1 MYILTDGI
9 ASRYEYEKL
18 ARVFFPDQKM
28 NESEADDPRALRIEV
43 RWRGNSLSSRLK
55 LGDSEFFDQAVAPPD
70 REQDKNYCELTI
82 AQLLCRQLIRLT
94 GFNPPWGL
102 LTGIRPM
109 KLLRMLTREYGKEE
123 AERRF
128 KEDYLVSDKKLAIS
142 RRTIVGE
149 DKILSL
155 SRDNSFSLYIS
166 VPFCPS
172 RCSYCSFVSQSI
184 EHAAKLI
191 PEYTE
196 LLVKELKIT
205 ADIADFLGLHLES
218 VYMGGG
224 TPTTLSAEQ
233 LERVLTA
240 AAESFRIGDRGQLHE
255 FTVEAGRPDTI
266 TPEKLA
272 AIKRCGVGR
281 ISINPQTLNDGILRS
296 IGRRHTVE
304 QVYQAMDM
312 AKAAGFENIN
322 MDLIAGLQGDTLE
335 SYMHTMDGVIALDPA
350 SITVHTLAMK
360 RSASMVTG
368 HIAQYNAE
376 GELASRMLDYGEKR
390 LTESGYDPYYLYRQ
404 SGMVGNLENVGWAKP
419 GFEGAYNVF
428 IMDETHTILAVG
440 GGAVTKLKQPHVN
453 NIERIF
459 NYKYPYEYIAH
470 FNEMIDRKKGIK
482 EFYDKFC

>member
-28 NESEADDPRALRIEV
+28 NESESDDPGALRIEV
-43 RWRGNSLSSRLK
+43 RWRGRALSSRLK
-55 LGDSEFFDQAVAPPD
+55 LREKEFYDETLAPEE
-70 REQDKNYCELTI
+70 RSGDKNYCELTV
-82 AQLLCRQLIRLT
+82 AQLLCRQLMKLT
-94 GFNPPWGL
+94 GFTPPWGL

-109 KLLRMLTREYGKEE
+109 KLLRMLTREYGREE

-128 KEDYLVSDKKLAIS
+128 REDYLVSEKKLAIS

-155 SRDNSFSLYIS
+155 SGDNSFSLYIS

-172 RCSYCSFVSQSI
+172 RCSYCSFVSQSV

-191 PEYTE
+191 PEYVE
-196 LLVKELKIT
+196 LLVRELKIT
-205 ADIADFLGLHLES
+205 ADIASSLGLRLES

-240 AAESFRIGDRGQLHE
+240 TTDCFDVSGVHE
-255 FTVEAGRPDTI
+255 FTVEAGRPDTV
-266 TPEKLA
+266 TPDKLN
-272 AIKRCGVGR
+272 AIKRCGVSR
-281 ISINPQTLNDGILRS
+281 ISINPQTLNDDILRS
-296 IGRRHTVE
+296 IGRRHTVA
-304 QVYQAMDM
+304 QVYEAMDM
-312 AKAAGFENIN
+312 AKAAGFDN
-322 MDLIAGLQGDTLE
+322 
-335 SYMHTMDGVIALDPA
+335 
-350 SITVHTLAMK
+350 K
-360 RSASMVTG
+360 
-368 HIAQYNAE
+368 
-376 GELASRMLDYGEKR
+376 MLDYGEKR

-404 SGMVGNLENVGWAKP
+404 SGMVGNLENVGWSKP
-419 GFEGAYNVF
+419 GFEGVYNVF

-440 GGAVTKLKQPHVN
+440 GGAVTKLKQPRVN

-459 NYKYPYEYIAH
+459 NYKYPYEYISR
-470 FNEMIDRKKGIK
+470 FDEMIGRKKGIR
-482 EFYDKFC
+482 EFYDQFC

>member
-28 NESEADDPRALRIEV
+28 NESEQSDPDALRIEV
-43 RWRGNSLSSRLK
+43 RWQGACLSSKLK
-55 LGDSEFFDQAVAPPD
+55 LGDREYYDETTAPAD
-70 REQDKNYCELTI
+70 KADNKNYCELTI
-82 AQLLCRQLIRLT
+82 AQLLCRQLIKLT

-109 KLLRMLTREYGKEE
+109 KLLRMLTREYGREE

-142 RRTIVGE
+142 RRT
-149 DKILSL
+149 
-155 SRDNSFSLYIS
+155 
-166 VPFCPS
+166 PS
-172 RCSYCSFVSQSI
+172 RCSYCSFVSQSV

-196 LLVKELKIT
+196 LLVRELKIT
-205 ADIADFLGLHLES
+205 ADIAASLGLHLES

-240 AAESFRIGDRGQLHE
+240 TSDCFDMSDIKE
-255 FTVEAGRPDTI
+255 FTVEVGRPDTV

-272 AIKRCGVGR
+272 AIKRSGVGR
-281 ISINPQTLNDGILRS
+281 ISINPQTLNDEILRS
-296 IGRRHTVE
+296 IGRRHTVA
-304 QVYQAMDM
+304 QVYDAMNM
-312 AKAAGFENIN
+312 AKAAGFDNIN
-322 MDLIAGLQGDTLE
+322 MDLIAGLQGDTLA
-335 SYMHTMDGVIALDPA
+335 SYMRTIDGVIALDPA

-376 GELASRMLDYGEKR
+376 GELAAQMLDYGEKR

-419 GFEGAYNVF
+419 GFEGVYNVF

-459 NYKYPYEYIAH
+459 NYKYPYEYISR
-470 FNEMIDRKKGIK
+470 FDEMITRKKGIK
-482 EFYDKFC
+482 EFYDQFC

>member
-1 MYILTDGI
+1 MYILIDGI

-28 NESEADDPRALRIEV
+28 NESEANAPDALRIEV
-43 RWRGNSLSSRLK
+43 RWHGRQLSSKLR
-55 LGDSEFFDQAVAPPD
+55 LGDREFYDEALAP
-70 REQDKNYCELTI
+70 ESMAQDKNYCELAI
-82 AQLLCRQLIRLT
+82 AQLLCRQLMKLT
-94 GFNPPWGL
+94 GFTPPWGL

-109 KLLRMLTREYGKEE
+109 KLLRMLTREYGREE

-128 KEDYLVSDKKLAIS
+128 MEDYLVSQKKLDIS
-142 RRTIVGE
+142 RRTVVGE

-155 SRDNSFSLYIS
+155 SHDNSFSLYIS

-196 LLVKELKIT
+196 LLVKELRVT
-205 ADIADFLGLHLES
+205 ADIAASLGLRLES

-233 LERVLTA
+233 LERVLSATT
-240 AAESFRIGDRGQLHE
+240 EYFDLSNIHE
-255 FTVEAGRPDTI
+255 FTVEAGRPDTV

-272 AIKRCGVGR
+272 AIKRCGVSR
-281 ISINPQTLNDGILRS
+281 ISINPQTLNDDILRS
-296 IGRRHTVE
+296 IGRRHTVA
-304 QVYQAMDM
+304 QVYEAMDM
-312 AKAAGFENIN
+312 ARAAGFDNIN

-335 SYMHTMDGVIALDPA
+335 SYRHTIDGVIALDPA

-360 RSASMVTG
+360 RSSSMVTG
-368 HIAQYNAE
+368 HIARYNAE
-376 GELASRMLDYGEKR
+376 GQLASEMLDYGEKR
-390 LTESGYDPYYLYRQ
+390 LTENGFEPYYLYRQ
-404 SGMVGNLENVGWAKP
+404 SGMVGNLENVGWSKP
-419 GFEGAYNVF
+419 GYEGVYNVF

-440 GGAVTKLKQPHVN
+440 GGAVTKLKQPRVN

-459 NYKYPYEYIAH
+459 NYKYPYEYISR
-470 FNEMIDRKKGIK
+470 FDEIIGRKKGIK

>member
-1 MYILTDGI
+1 MYILIDGI

-28 NESEADDPRALRIEV
+28 NESESDDPDALRIEV
-43 RWRGNSLSSRLK
+43 RWQGRELSSRLK
-55 LGDSEFFDQAVAPPD
+55 LGESEYYDEAIAPED
-70 REQDKNYCELTI
+70 KADDKNYCELTI
-82 AQLLCRQLIRLT
+82 AQLLCKQLIALT

-109 KLLRMLTREYGKEE
+109 KLLRMLTRDYGKEA

-128 KEDYLVSDKKLAIS
+128 KDEYLVSDKKIALS
-142 RRTIVGE
+142 RRTIIGE
-149 DKILSL
+149 DKILSM

-172 RCSYCSFVSQSI
+172 RCSYCSFVSQSV

-205 ADIADFLGLHLES
+205 ADIASSLGLHLES

-240 AAESFRIGDRGQLHE
+240 TAEYFDMSDIKE
-255 FTVEAGRPDTI
+255 FTVEAGRPDTV
-266 TPEKLA
+266 TSEKLA
-272 AIKRCGVGR
+272 AIKRSGVGR
-281 ISINPQTLNDGILRS
+281 ISINPQTLNDDILRS
-296 IGRRHTVE
+296 IGRRHTVA
-304 QVYQAMDM
+304 QVYEAMNM
-312 AKAAGFENIN
+312 AKAAGFDNIN

-335 SYMHTMDGVIALDPA
+335 SYMHTIDGVISLDPA

-360 RSASMVTG
+360 RSARLVTERM
-368 HIAQYNAE
+368 AAYNAE
-376 GELASRMLDYGEKR
+376 GLLAAQMLDYGEKR

-404 SGMVGNLENVGWAKP
+404 SGMVGNLENVGWSKP
-419 GFEGAYNVF
+419 GYEGVYNVF

-459 NYKYPYEYIAH
+459 NYKYPYEYISR
-470 FNEMIDRKKGIK
+470 FDEMIERKKGIK
-482 EFYDKFC
+482 EFYDQFC

>member
-1 MYILTDGI
+1 MYILIDGI

-28 NESEADDPRALRIEV
+28 NESESDDPDALRIEV
-43 RWRGNSLSSRLK
+43 RWQGRELSSRLK
-55 LGDSEFFDQAVAPPD
+55 LGESEYYDEAIAPED
-70 REQDKNYCELTI
+70 KADDKNYCELTI
-82 AQLLCRQLIRLT
+82 AQLLCKQLIALT

-109 KLLRMLTREYGKEE
+109 KLLRMLTRDYGKEA

-128 KEDYLVSDKKLAIS
+128 KDEYLVSDKKIALS
-142 RRTIVGE
+142 RRTIIGE
-149 DKILSL
+149 DKILSM

-172 RCSYCSFVSQSI
+172 RCSYCSFVSQSV

-205 ADIADFLGLHLES
+205 ADIASSLGLHLES

-240 AAESFRIGDRGQLHE
+240 TAEYFDMSDIKE
-255 FTVEAGRPDTI
+255 FTVEAGRPDTV

-272 AIKRCGVGR
+272 AIKRSGVGR
-281 ISINPQTLNDGILRS
+281 ISINPQTLNDDILRS
-296 IGRRHTVE
+296 IGRRHTVA
-304 QVYQAMDM
+304 QVYEAMNM
-312 AKAAGFENIN
+312 AKAAGFDNIN

-335 SYMHTMDGVIALDPA
+335 SYMHTIDGVISLDPA

-360 RSASMVTG
+360 RSARLVTERM
-368 HIAQYNAE
+368 AAYNAE
-376 GELASRMLDYGEKR
+376 GLLAAQMLDYGEKR

-404 SGMVGNLENVGWAKP
+404 SGMVGNLENVGWSKP
-419 GFEGAYNVF
+419 GYEGVYNVF

-459 NYKYPYEYIAH
+459 NYKYPYEYISR
-470 FNEMIDRKKGIK
+470 FDEMIERKKGIK
-482 EFYDKFC
+482 EFYDQFC

>member
-1 MYILTDGI
+1 MYILIDGI

-28 NESEADDPRALRIEV
+28 NESESSDPDALRIEV
-43 RWRGNSLSSRLK
+43 RWQGRELSSRLK
-55 LGDSEFFDQAVAPPD
+55 LGESEYYDEAIAPED
-70 REQDKNYCELTI
+70 KADDKNYCELTI
-82 AQLLCRQLIRLT
+82 AQHLCKQLIALT

-109 KLLRMLTREYGKEE
+109 KLLRMLTRDYGREE

-128 KEDYLVSDKKLAIS
+128 KDEYLVSDKKIALS
-142 RRTIVGE
+142 RRTIIGE
-149 DKILSL
+149 DKILSM
-155 SRDNSFSLYIS
+155 SQDNSFSLYIS

-172 RCSYCSFVSQSI
+172 RCSYCSFVSQSV

-205 ADIADFLGLHLES
+205 ADIASSLGLHLES

-240 AAESFRIGDRGQLHE
+240 TADYFYMSDIKE
-255 FTVEAGRPDTI
+255 FTVEAGRPDTV

-272 AIKRCGVGR
+272 AIKRSGVGR
-281 ISINPQTLNDGILRS
+281 ISINPQTLNDDILRS
-296 IGRRHTVE
+296 IGRRHTVA
-304 QVYQAMDM
+304 QVYEAMDM
-312 AKAAGFENIN
+312 AKAAGFDNIN

-335 SYMHTMDGVIALDPA
+335 SYMHTIDGVISLDPA

-360 RSASMVTG
+360 RSARLVTERM
-368 HIAQYNAE
+368 AAYNAE
-376 GELASRMLDYGEKR
+376 GLLAAQMLDYGEKR

-404 SGMVGNLENVGWAKP
+404 SGMVGNLENVGWSKP
-419 GFEGAYNVF
+419 GYEGVYNVF

-459 NYKYPYEYIAH
+459 NYKYPYEYISR
-470 FNEMIDRKKGIK
+470 FDEMIDRKKGIK
-482 EFYDKFC
+482 EFYDQFC

>member
-9 ASRYEYEKL
+9 PSRYEYEKL

-28 NESEADDPRALRIEV
+28 NESEADDPDALRIEV
-43 RWRGNSLSSRLK
+43 RWHGRELSSRLK
-55 LGDSEFFDQAVAPPD
+55 LGDREYYDQTLAPAE
-70 REQDKNYCELTI
+70 REDDKNYCELTI
-82 AQLLCRQLIRLT
+82 AQLLCRQLIKLT
-94 GFNPPWGL
+94 GFVPPWGL

-128 KEDYLVSDKKLAIS
+128 MEAYLVSEKKLAIS
-142 RRTIVGE
+142 RRTVVGE
-149 DKILSL
+149 DKILAL
-155 SRDNSFSLYIS
+155 SKDNSFSLYIS

-172 RCSYCSFVSQSI
+172 RCSYCSFVSQSV

-191 PEYTE
+191 PAYTD
-196 LLVKELKIT
+196 LLVRELQIT
-205 ADIADFLGLHLES
+205 AEIAASLGLHLES

-224 TPTTLSAEQ
+224 TPTTLSAGQ

-240 AAESFRIGDRGQLHE
+240 VTEYFDLSGVSE
-255 FTVEAGRPDTI
+255 FTVEAGRPDTV

-281 ISINPQTLNDGILRS
+281 ISINPQTLNDDILRS
-296 IGRRHTVE
+296 IGRRHTVA
-304 QVYQAMDM
+304 QVYEAMDM
-312 AKAAGFENIN
+312 ARKAGFYNIN

-335 SYMHTMDGVIALDPA
+335 SYRHTIDGVISLDPA

-368 HIAQYNAE
+368 HVAQYNAE
-376 GELASRMLDYGEKR
+376 GLLASQMLDYGEKR

-404 SGMVGNLENVGWAKP
+404 SGMVGNLENVGWSKP
-419 GFEGAYNVF
+419 GYEGAYNVF

-440 GGAVTKLKQPHVN
+440 GGAVTKLKQPRVN

-459 NYKYPYEYIAH
+459 NYKYPYEYIAR
-470 FNEMIDRKKGIK
+470 FDEMIERKKGIK
-482 EFYDKFC
+482 EFYDQFC

>member
-28 NESEADDPRALRIEV
+28 NESESDDPGALRIEV
-43 RWRGNSLSSRLK
+43 RWRGRALSSRLK
-55 LGDSEFFDQAVAPPD
+55 LREKEFYDETLAPEE
-70 REQDKNYCELTI
+70 RSGDKNYCELTV
-82 AQLLCRQLIRLT
+82 AQLLCRQLMKLT
-94 GFNPPWGL
+94 GFTPPWGL

-109 KLLRMLTREYGKEE
+109 KLLRMLTREYGREE

-128 KEDYLVSDKKLAIS
+128 REDYLVSEKKLAIS

-155 SRDNSFSLYIS
+155 SGDNSFSLYIS

-172 RCSYCSFVSQSI
+172 RCSYCSFVSQSV

-191 PEYTE
+191 PEYVE
-196 LLVKELKIT
+196 LLVRELKIT
-205 ADIADFLGLHLES
+205 ADIASSLGLRLES

-240 AAESFRIGDRGQLHE
+240 TTDCFDVSGVHE
-255 FTVEAGRPDTI
+255 FTVEAGRPDTV
-266 TPEKLA
+266 TPDKLN
-272 AIKRCGVGR
+272 AIKRCGVSR
-281 ISINPQTLNDGILRS
+281 ISINPQTLNDDILRS
-296 IGRRHTVE
+296 IGRRHTVA
-304 QVYQAMDM
+304 QVYEAMDM
-312 AKAAGFENIN
+312 AKAAGFDNIN
-322 MDLIAGLQGDTLE
+322 MDLIAGLQGDTLA
-335 SYMHTMDGVIALDPA
+335 SYMHTIDGVIALDPA

-360 RSASMVTG
+360 RSARMVTE
-368 HIAQYNAE
+368 HIALYNAE
-376 GELASRMLDYGEKR
+376 GELASQMLDYGEKR

-404 SGMVGNLENVGWAKP
+404 SGMVGNLENVGWSKP
-419 GFEGAYNVF
+419 GFEGVYNVF

-440 GGAVTKLKQPHVN
+440 GGAVTKLKQPRVN

-459 NYKYPYEYIAH
+459 NYKYPYEYISR
-470 FNEMIDRKKGIK
+470 FDEMIGRKKGIR
-482 EFYDKFC
+482 EFYDQFC

>member
-28 NESEADDPRALRIEV
+28 NESEQSDPDALRIEV
-43 RWRGNSLSSRLK
+43 RWQGACLSSKLK
-55 LGDSEFFDQAVAPPD
+55 LGDREYYDETTAPAD
-70 REQDKNYCELTI
+70 KADNKNYCELTI
-82 AQLLCRQLIRLT
+82 AQLLCRQLIKLT

-109 KLLRMLTREYGKEE
+109 KLLRMLTREYGREE

-142 RRTIVGE
+142 RRTVVGE

-155 SRDNSFSLYIS
+155 SHDNSFSLYIS

-172 RCSYCSFVSQSI
+172 RCSYCSFVSQSV

-196 LLVKELKIT
+196 LLVRELKIT
-205 ADIADFLGLHLES
+205 ADIAASLGLHLES

-240 AAESFRIGDRGQLHE
+240 TSDCFDMSDIKE
-255 FTVEAGRPDTI
+255 FTVEVGRPDTV

-272 AIKRCGVGR
+272 AIKRSGVGR
-281 ISINPQTLNDGILRS
+281 ISINPQTLNDEILRS
-296 IGRRHTVE
+296 IGRRHTVA
-304 QVYQAMDM
+304 QVYDAMNM
-312 AKAAGFENIN
+312 AKAAGFDNIN
-322 MDLIAGLQGDTLE
+322 MDLIAGLQGDTLA
-335 SYMHTMDGVIALDPA
+335 SYMRTIDGVIALDPA

-376 GELASRMLDYGEKR
+376 GELAAQMLDYGEKR

-419 GFEGAYNVF
+419 GFEGVYNVF

-459 NYKYPYEYIAH
+459 NYKYPYEYISR
-470 FNEMIDRKKGIK
+470 FDEMITRKKGIK
-482 EFYDKFC
+482 EFYDQFC

>member
-28 NESEADDPRALRIEV
+28 NEAEADDPQALRIEV
-43 RWRGNSLSSRLK
+43 RWHGRRLSSKLRLDGRE
-55 LGDSEFFDQAVAPPD
+55 LFDETLAPENMSE
-70 REQDKNYCELTI
+70 DKNYCELTV
-82 AQLLCRQLIRLT
+82 AQLLCRQLISLT

-109 KLLRMLTREYGKEE
+109 KLLRMLTREYGREE

-128 KEDYLVSDKKLAIS
+128 REDYLVSEKKLALS

-172 RCSYCSFVSQSI
+172 RCSYCSFVSQSV

-191 PEYTE
+191 PQYTE
-196 LLVKELKIT
+196 LLVRELKKT
-205 ADIADFLGLHLES
+205 AEIAASLGLHLES

-240 AAESFRIGDRGQLHE
+240 TADYFDMSGIHE

-272 AIKRCGVGR
+272 AIRRSGVGR
-281 ISINPQTLNDGILRS
+281 ISINPQTLNDEILRS

-304 QVYQAMDM
+304 QVYKAMDM
-312 AKAAGFENIN
+312 AKAAGFDNIN
-322 MDLIAGLQGDTLE
+322 MDLIAGLQGDTFE
-335 SYMHTMDGVIALDPA
+335 SYVRTIDGVIAMEPA

-368 HIAQYNAE
+368 HIAEYNSE
-376 GELASRMLDYGEKR
+376 GETASRMLDYGEKR

-419 GFEGAYNVF
+419 GFEGVYNVF

-459 NYKYPYEYIAH
+459 NYKYPYEYISR
-470 FNEMIDRKKGIK
+470 FDEMTDRKKGIK

>member
-1 MYILTDGI
+1 MYILTEGI
-9 ASRYEYEKL
+9 NSRYEYEKL
-18 ARVFFPDQKM
+18 SRVFFPDQKM
-28 NESEADDPRALRIEV
+28 NAKEANDPNALRIEV
-43 RWRGNSLSSRLK
+43 CRRGHYLSSKLK
-55 LGDSEFFDQAVAPPD
+55 LGEREFFNDTNIS
-70 REQDKNYCELTI
+70 EQEAEDKNFCELTI
-82 AQLLCRQLIRLT
+82 AQMLCRQLIELT

-109 KLLRMLTREYGKEE
+109 KLLRMLINEQGQQE

-128 KEDYLVSDKKLAIS
+128 RDDYMVSEKKLNLS
-142 RRTIVGE
+142 RRTIANE
-149 DKILSL
+149 NKILSL

-166 VPFCPS
+166 VPFCPT

-196 LLVKELKIT
+196 LLVKELEIT
-205 ADIADFLGLHLES
+205 ADIAKSLGFHLES

-240 AAESFRIGDRGQLHE
+240 TTKYFDMSDVRE

-266 TPEKLA
+266 TPEKMA
-272 AIKRCGVGR
+272 AIRRSGVGR
-281 ISINPQTLNDGILRS
+281 VSINPQTLNEEILCS
-296 IGRRHTVE
+296 IGRRHTVA

-312 AKAAGFENIN
+312 ARAAGFENIN
-322 MDLIAGLQGDTLE
+322 MDLIAGLQGDSFE
-335 SYMHTMDGVIALDPA
+335 SYCRTLDGVIDLKPEA
-350 SITVHTLAMK
+350 ITVHTLAMK
-360 RSASMVTG
+360 RAAGIVTE

-376 GELASRMLDYGEKR
+376 GALAAQMLDYGEMR
-390 LTESGYDPYYLYRQ
+390 LTETGYEPYYLYRQ
-404 SGMVGNLENVGWAKP
+404 SGMVGNLENVGWSKP
-419 GFEGAYNVF
+419 GSEGVYNVF

-440 GGAVTKLKQPHVN
+440 GGAVTKLKQPRVN

-459 NYKYPYEYIAH
+459 NYKFPYEYISR
-470 FNEMIDRKKGIK
+470 FDEMIERKRGIK
-482 EFYDKFC
+482 EFYEKFC

>member
-1 MYILTDGI
+1 MYILIDGI
-9 ASRYEYEKL
+9 SSRYEYEKL

-28 NESEADDPRALRIEV
+28 NEAESNDPDALRIEV
-43 RWRGNSLSSRLK
+43 RWQGRALSSRLK
-55 LGDSEFFDQAVAPPD
+55 LGDSEYYDEATAPTD
-70 REQDKNYCELTI
+70 KADDKNYCELTV
-82 AQLLCRQLIRLT
+82 AQLLCRQLIQLT
-94 GFNPPWGL
+94 GFTPPWGL

-109 KLLRMLTREYGKEE
+109 KLLRMLTREYGREE

-128 KEDYLVSDKKLAIS
+128 HDDYLVSDKKIALS
-142 RRTIVGE
+142 RRTIMGE

-155 SRDNSFSLYIS
+155 SKDNSFSLYIS

-191 PEYTE
+191 PQYVE

-205 ADIADFLGLHLES
+205 AEIASSLGLRLES

-233 LERVLTA
+233 LELVLTA
-240 AAESFRIGDRGQLHE
+240 TSEYFDMSGIHE

-266 TPEKLA
+266 TPEKLS
-272 AIKRCGVGR
+272 AIKRSGVGR
-281 ISINPQTLNDGILRS
+281 ISINPQTLNDNILRS
-296 IGRRHTVE
+296 IGRRHTVR
-304 QVYQAMDM
+304 QVYEAMDM
-312 AKAAGFENIN
+312 AKAAGFDNIN
-322 MDLIAGLQGDTLE
+322 MDLIAGLQGDTPE
-335 SYMHTMDGVIALDPA
+335 SYRHTIDGVIALDPA

-360 RSASMVTG
+360 RSARLVTERM
-368 HIAQYNAE
+368 AAYNAE
-376 GELASRMLDYGEKR
+376 GELAAQMLDYGEKR

-404 SGMVGNLENVGWAKP
+404 SGMVGNLENVGWSKP
-419 GFEGAYNVF
+419 GYEGAYNVF
-428 IMDETHTILAVG
+428 IMDETHSILAVG

-459 NYKYPYEYIAH
+459 NYKYPYEYISR
-470 FNEMIDRKKGIK
+470 FDEMIGRKKGIR
-482 EFYDKFC
+482 EFYDQFC

>member
-9 ASRYEYEKL
+9 PSRYEYEKL

-28 NESEADDPRALRIEV
+28 NESEADDPDALRIEV
-43 RWRGNSLSSRLK
+43 RWHGRELSSRLK
-55 LGDSEFFDQAVAPPD
+55 LGDREYYDQTLAPAE
-70 REQDKNYCELTI
+70 REDDKNYCELTI
-82 AQLLCRQLIRLT
+82 AQLLCRQLIKLT
-94 GFNPPWGL
+94 GFVPPWGL

-128 KEDYLVSDKKLAIS
+128 MEDYLVSEKKLAIS
-142 RRTIVGE
+142 RRTVVGE
-149 DKILSL
+149 DKILAL
-155 SRDNSFSLYIS
+155 SKDNSFSLYIS

-172 RCSYCSFVSQSI
+172 RCSYCSFVSQSV

-191 PEYTE
+191 PAYTD
-196 LLVKELKIT
+196 LLVRELQIT
-205 ADIADFLGLHLES
+205 AEIAASLGLHLES

-224 TPTTLSAEQ
+224 TPTTLSAGQ

-240 AAESFRIGDRGQLHE
+240 VTEYFDLSGVSE
-255 FTVEAGRPDTI
+255 FTVEAGRPDTV

-281 ISINPQTLNDGILRS
+281 ISINPQTLNDDILRS
-296 IGRRHTVE
+296 IGRRHTVA
-304 QVYQAMDM
+304 QVYEAMDM
-312 AKAAGFENIN
+312 ARKAGFYNIN

-335 SYMHTMDGVIALDPA
+335 SYRHTIDGVISLDPA

-368 HIAQYNAE
+368 HVAQYNAE
-376 GELASRMLDYGEKR
+376 GLLASQMLDYGEKR

-404 SGMVGNLENVGWAKP
+404 SGMVGNRENVGWSKP
-419 GFEGAYNVF
+419 GYEGAYNVF

-440 GGAVTKLKQPHVN
+440 GGAVTKLKQPRVN

-459 NYKYPYEYIAH
+459 NYKYPYEYIAR
-470 FNEMIDRKKGIK
+470 FDEMIERKKGIK
-482 EFYDKFC
+482 EFYDQFC

>member
-1 MYILTDGI
+1 MYIVTEGI

-18 ARVFFPDQKM
+18 ARVFFPDQKH
-28 NESEADDPRALRIEV
+28 SDKEADDPNALRIEV
-43 RWRGNSLSSRLK
+43 RWNGRHISSRLK
-55 LGDSEFFDQAVAPPD
+55 AGEKEFRDETLVPQEKA
-70 REQDKNYCELTI
+70 EDKGFCELAA
-82 AQLLCRQLIRLT
+82 AQLLCRQFTALT

-109 KLLRMLTREYGKEE
+109 KLLRMLTREYGREE

-128 KEDYLVSDKKLAIS
+128 REDYLVSEKKLALS
-142 RRTIVGE
+142 RRTVLGE

-184 EHAAKLI
+184 EHAAKLM

-196 LLVKELKIT
+196 LLVKEIGMT
-205 ADIADFLGLHLES
+205 ADIAKSLGLHLES

-240 AAESFRIGDRGQLHE
+240 VSDRFDLSDVHE

-266 TPEKLA
+266 TPEKLTA
-272 AIKRCGVGR
+272 LRRCGVGR
-281 ISINPQTLNDGILRS
+281 ISINPQTLNDEILRS

-304 QVYQAMDM
+304 QVYAAMDM
-312 AKAAGFENIN
+312 AKAAGFDNIN
-322 MDLIAGLQGDTLE
+322 MDLIAGLQGDTFD
-335 SYMHTMDGVIALDPA
+335 SYRRTIDGVIAMDPA

-360 RSASMVTG
+360 RAAGLVTE

-376 GELASRMLDYGEKR
+376 GELASRMLDYGEKC
-390 LTESGYDPYYLYRQ
+390 LTETGYDPYYLYRQ

-419 GFEGAYNVF
+419 GYEGVYNVF

-440 GGAVTKLKQPHVN
+440 GGAVTKLKQPRVN

-459 NYKYPYEYIAH
+459 NYKYPYEYISR
-470 FNEMIDRKKGIK
+470 FDEMIERKKGIQK
-482 EFYDKFC
+482 FYDQFC

>member
-9 ASRYEYEKL
+9 SSRYEYEKL

-28 NESEADDPRALRIEV
+28 NESEADDPAALRIEV
-43 RWRGNSLSSRLK
+43 RRCGRRLSSGLRL
-55 LGDSEFFDQAVAPPD
+55 GGSEFYDETLVPENMP
-70 REQDKNYCELTI
+70 EDKNYCELAI
-82 AQLLCRQLIRLT
+82 AQLLCRQLIKLT

-102 LTGIRPM
+102 LTGIRPI
-109 KLLRMLTREYGKEE
+109 KLLRMLTREYGREE

-128 KEDYLVSDKKLAIS
+128 TEDYFVSQKKLAIS
-142 RRTIVGE
+142 RRTIAGE
-149 DKILSL
+149 DKVLSL
-155 SRDNSFSLYIS
+155 SKDNSFSLYIS

-172 RCSYCSFVSQSI
+172 RCSYCSFVSQSV

-191 PEYTE
+191 PQYVE
-196 LLVKELKIT
+196 LLVRELEIT
-205 ADIADFLGLHLES
+205 ADIAASLGLHLES

-240 AAESFRIGDRGQLHE
+240 ATEYFDMSGISE
-255 FTVEAGRPDTI
+255 FTVEAGRPDTV
-266 TPEKLA
+266 TPDKLA
-272 AIKRCGVGR
+272 AIKRCGVSR
-281 ISINPQTLNDGILRS
+281 ISINPQTLSDEILRS
-296 IGRRHTVE
+296 IGRRHTVA
-304 QVYQAMDM
+304 QVYEAMDM
-312 AKAAGFENIN
+312 AKAAGFDNIN

-335 SYMHTMDGVIALDPA
+335 SYMHTIDGVIALDPA

-368 HIAQYNAE
+368 RVAQYNAE
-376 GELASRMLDYGEKR
+376 GQLASQMLDYGEKR
-390 LTESGYDPYYLYRQ
+390 LTDSGYDPYYLYRQ
-404 SGMVGNLENVGWAKP
+404 SGMVGNLENVGWSKP
-419 GFEGAYNVF
+419 GYEGIYNVF

-440 GGAVTKLKQPHVN
+440 GGAVTKLKQPRVN

-459 NYKYPYEYIAH
+459 NYKYPYEYISR
-470 FNEMIDRKKGIK
+470 FDEMMERKKGIK

>member
-1 MYILTDGI
+1 MYILIDGI

-28 NESEADDPRALRIEV
+28 NESESDDPNALRIEV
-43 RWRGNSLSSRLK
+43 RWQGRELSSRLK
-55 LGDSEFFDQAVAPPD
+55 LGESEYYDEAIAPED
-70 REQDKNYCELTI
+70 KADDKNYCELTI
-82 AQLLCRQLIRLT
+82 AQLLCKQLIALT

-109 KLLRMLTREYGKEE
+109 KLLRMLTRDYGKEA

-128 KEDYLVSDKKLAIS
+128 KDEYLVSDKKIALS
-142 RRTIVGE
+142 RRTIIGE
-149 DKILSL
+149 DKILSM

-172 RCSYCSFVSQSI
+172 RCSYCSFVSQSV

-205 ADIADFLGLHLES
+205 ADIASSLGLHLES

-240 AAESFRIGDRGQLHE
+240 TAEYFDMSDIKE
-255 FTVEAGRPDTI
+255 FTVEAGRPDTV

-272 AIKRCGVGR
+272 AIKRSGVGR
-281 ISINPQTLNDGILRS
+281 ISINPQTLNDDILRS
-296 IGRRHTVE
+296 IGRRHTVA
-304 QVYQAMDM
+304 QVYEAMNM
-312 AKAAGFENIN
+312 AKAAGFDNIN

-335 SYMHTMDGVIALDPA
+335 SYMHTIDGVISLDPA

-360 RSASMVTG
+360 RSARLVTERM
-368 HIAQYNAE
+368 AAYNAE
-376 GELASRMLDYGEKR
+376 GLLAAQMLDYGEKR

-404 SGMVGNLENVGWAKP
+404 SGMVGNLENVGWSKP
-419 GFEGAYNVF
+419 GYEGVYNVF

-459 NYKYPYEYIAH
+459 NYKYPYEYISR
-470 FNEMIDRKKGIK
+470 FDEMIERKKGIK
-482 EFYDKFC
+482 EFYDQFC

>member
-1 MYILTDGI
+1 MYILIDGI

-28 NESEADDPRALRIEV
+28 NESESNDPDALRIEV
-43 RWRGNSLSSRLK
+43 RWQGRELSSRLK
-55 LGDSEFFDQAVAPPD
+55 LGDSEYYDEAIAPAEKAD
-70 REQDKNYCELTI
+70 DKNYCELTI
-82 AQLLCRQLIRLT
+82 AQLLCKQLIALT

-109 KLLRMLTREYGKEE
+109 KLLRMLTRDYGKEE

-128 KEDYLVSDKKLAIS
+128 KDEYLVSDKKIALS
-142 RRTIVGE
+142 RRTIIGE

-155 SRDNSFSLYIS
+155 SQDNSFSLYIS

-205 ADIADFLGLHLES
+205 AEIAASLGLHLES

-240 AAESFRIGDRGQLHE
+240 TSEYFDMSDVKE
-255 FTVEAGRPDTI
+255 FTVEAGRPDTV

-272 AIKRCGVGR
+272 AIKRSGVGR
-281 ISINPQTLNDGILRS
+281 ISINPQTLNDDILRS
-296 IGRRHTVE
+296 IGRRHTVA
-304 QVYQAMDM
+304 QVYEAMDM
-312 AKAAGFENIN
+312 AEAAGFDNIN

-335 SYMHTMDGVIALDPA
+335 SYMRTIDGVISLDPA

-360 RSASMVTG
+360 RSARLVTERM
-368 HIAQYNAE
+368 AAYNAE
-376 GELASRMLDYGEKR
+376 GLLAAQMLDYGEKR
-390 LTESGYDPYYLYRQ
+390 LTDSGYDPYYLYRQ
-404 SGMVGNLENVGWAKP
+404 SGMVGNLENVGWSKP
-419 GFEGAYNVF
+419 EYEGVYNVF

-459 NYKYPYEYIAH
+459 NYKYPYEYISR
-470 FNEMIDRKKGIK
+470 FDEMIERKKGIK
-482 EFYDKFC
+482 EFYDQFC

>member
-1 MYILTDGI
+1 MYILVDGI
-9 ASRYEYEKL
+9 SSRYEYEKL

-28 NESEADDPRALRIEV
+28 NESDADNPDALRIEV
-43 RWRGNSLSSRLK
+43 SRRGKELSSRLK
-55 LGDSEFFDQAVAPPD
+55 LGTTEYYDETIVPLEKTD
-70 REQDKNYCELTI
+70 DKNYCELTV

-109 KLLRMLTREYGKEE
+109 KLLRMLTREYGGEE

-128 KEDYLVSDKKLAIS
+128 QDDYLVSDKKIALS
-142 RRTIVGE
+142 RRTIKVE

-155 SRDNSFSLYIS
+155 SKDNSFSLYIS

-172 RCSYCSFVSQSI
+172 RCSYCSFVSQSV

-191 PEYTE
+191 PAYTE
-196 LLVKELKIT
+196 LLVKELQIT
-205 ADIADFLGLHLES
+205 ADVASSLGLHLES

-240 AAESFRIGDRGQLHE
+240 TAAYFDMSDIRE
-255 FTVEAGRPDTI
+255 FTVEAGRPDTV

-281 ISINPQTLNDGILRS
+281 ISINPQTLNDDMLRS
-296 IGRRHTVE
+296 IGRRHTAA
-304 QVYQAMDM
+304 QVYEAMDM
-312 AKAAGFENIN
+312 AKAAGFDNIN
-322 MDLIAGLQGDTLE
+322 MDLIAGLQGDTLA
-335 SYMHTMDGVIALDPA
+335 SYMHTIDGVIALEPA
-350 SITVHTLAMK
+350 SVTVHTLAMK
-360 RSASMVTG
+360 RSARLVT
-368 HIAQYNAE
+368 
-376 GELASRMLDYGEKR
+376 
-390 LTESGYDPYYLYRQ
+390 PYYLYRQ
-404 SGMVGNLENVGWAKP
+404 SGMVGNLENVGWSRP
-419 GFEGAYNVF
+419 GFEGVYNVF

-459 NYKYPYEYIAH
+459 NYKYPYEYISR
-470 FNEMIDRKKGIK
+470 FDEMIGRKKGIK

>member
-1 MYILTDGI
+1 MYILTEGI
-9 ASRYEYEKL
+9 NSRYEYEKL

-28 NESEADDPRALRIEV
+28 NEREADDPNALRIEV
-43 RWRGNSLSSRLK
+43 RWRGQQLSSK
-55 LGDSEFFDQAVAPPD
+55 LNLGEREFFDETSVD
-70 REQDKNYCELTI
+70 ESKSHDKNFCELTI
-82 AQLLCRQLIRLT
+82 AQMLCRQFTELT
-94 GFNPPWGL
+94 GFEPPWGL

-109 KLLRMLTREYGKEE
+109 KLLRMLTAEYGREE
-123 AERRF
+123 AEHRF
-128 KEDYLVSDKKLAIS
+128 TDDYLVSEKKLNLS
-142 RRTIVGE
+142 RRTLGNE
-149 DKILSL
+149 DKILAL

-166 VPFCPS
+166 IPFCPS
-172 RCSYCSFVSQSI
+172 RCSYCSFVSQSV

-191 PEYTE
+191 PQYVE
-196 LLVKELKIT
+196 LLVREIELT
-205 ADIADFLGLHLES
+205 ADIAKSLNLRLES

-240 AAESFRIGDRGQLHE
+240 VTNHFDMSGVHE

-272 AIKRCGVGR
+272 AIRHSGVGR
-281 ISINPQTLNDGILRS
+281 VSINPQTLNDSILRS

-304 QVYQAMDM
+304 QVYRAMDW
-312 AKAAGFENIN
+312 AKSAGFDNIN

-335 SYMHTMDGVIALDPA
+335 SYRRTVDGVIAMEPQ

-360 RSASMVTG
+360 RAAGLVTG
-368 HIAQYNAE
+368 HIAEYNAE
-376 GELASRMLDYGEKR
+376 GALASQMLDYGERR
-390 LTESGYDPYYLYRQ
+390 LTETGYEPYYLYRQ
-404 SGMVGNLENVGWAKP
+404 SGMVGNLENVGWSKP
-419 GFEGAYNVF
+419 GSEGVYNVF

-440 GGAVTKLKQPHVN
+440 GGAVTKLKQPGVN

-459 NYKYPYEYIAH
+459 NYKYPYEYISR
-470 FNEMIDRKKGIK
+470 FDEMIERKKGIT

>member
-1 MYILTDGI
+1 MYILIDGI

-28 NESEADDPRALRIEV
+28 NESESSDPDALRIEV
-43 RWRGNSLSSRLK
+43 RWQDRELSSRLK
-55 LGDSEFFDQAVAPPD
+55 LGESEFYDEVIAPED
-70 REQDKNYCELTI
+70 KADDKNYCELTI
-82 AQLLCRQLIRLT
+82 AQLLCKQLIALT

-128 KEDYLVSDKKLAIS
+128 KDDYLVSDKKIALS
-142 RRTIVGE
+142 RRTIIGE

-155 SRDNSFSLYIS
+155 SQDNSFSLYIS

-172 RCSYCSFVSQSI
+172 RCSYCSFVSQSV

-205 ADIADFLGLHLES
+205 ADIASSLGLHLES

-240 AAESFRIGDRGQLHE
+240 TADYFDMSDIKE
-255 FTVEAGRPDTI
+255 FTVEAGRPDTV
-266 TPEKLA
+266 TSEKLA
-272 AIKRCGVGR
+272 AIKRSGVGR
-281 ISINPQTLNDGILRS
+281 ISINPQTLNDDILRS
-296 IGRRHTVE
+296 IGRRHTVA
-304 QVYQAMDM
+304 QVYEAMDM
-312 AKAAGFENIN
+312 AKAAGFDNIN

-335 SYMHTMDGVIALDPA
+335 SYMHTIDGVIALAPA

-360 RSASMVTG
+360 RSARLVTE
-368 HIAQYNAE
+368 HMAAYNAE
-376 GELASRMLDYGEKR
+376 GLLAAQMLDYGEKR

-404 SGMVGNLENVGWAKP
+404 SGMVGNLENVGWSKP
-419 GFEGAYNVF
+419 GYEGVYNVF

-459 NYKYPYEYIAH
+459 NYKYPYEYISR
-470 FNEMIDRKKGIK
+470 FDEMIDRKKGIK
-482 EFYDKFC
+482 EFYDQFC